1 MGTNR
6 LAGYRYVLGSSI
18 VCCRGAGS
26 CSDRCLGTRIAVV
39 NQPGASGSTG
49 QKSAFDAPEDGYT
62 WAGNADASVATYQV
76 LNYSPENSYCD
87 WQAYFG
93 IYTPC
98 VITVNP
104 SSPNKDWDSLINAFK
119 TRSVNVASAGI
130 GAGGHIAAEAFAG
143 NLGLKYNHVPY
154 GGGNPAEVATVAG
167 ETEVVMQLSMEVA
180 DMLRA
185 GQLRAIA
192 VLDSKPLKISGV
204 NEIPPVTRFVPTM
217 PSVGFHFG
225 LFIPIAV
232 PGNAAKAIS
241 DAFAIASQSE
251 AIKKLAEQRGSV
263 AASIQGLEADVV
275 KEKAAT
281 MFGWL
286 MYEAAPD
293 LEGQIRVT
301 KKLGW
306 IYIDARSVDGQNLND
321 LLEDKFAG
329 VARKLEKEG
338 VQVNCLGSTIANWGA
353 DLDTPFEE
361 TLAQVDRAIKG
372 MKILGIPMIRIMSNK
387 VYADGEGRALD
398 QREGERFTRLR
409 QICKRFL
416 DVGNPPLTN
425 DFTKPFPYPKQSSLA
440 FYERFRQHIVHA
452 GDGSN

>member
-1 MGTNR
+1 MKKAWVFTGLLVIGMFCAAPLFAAGAQEAAATDAWKPTR
-6 LAGYRYVLGSSI
+6 TITLIVPWGAGGASDLTARTLAGEMESI
-18 VCCRGAGS
+18 
-26 CSDRCLGTRIAVV
+26 LGTRIAVV

-49 QKSAFDAPEDGYT
+49 QKSAFDAPKDGYT

-76 LNYSPENSYCD
+76 LNYSPEISHRD

-93 IYTPC
+93 IFTPC

-104 SSPNKDWDSLINAFK
+104 SSPIKDWDSLINAFK

-154 GGGNPAEVATVAG
+154 GGGNPAVVATVAG

-192 VLDSKPLKISGV
+192 VLDSKPLKITGV
-204 NEIPPVTRFVPTM
+204 NEIPPVTKFAPTM

-225 LFIPIAV
+225 LFIPRAI

-241 DAFAIASQSE
+241 DAFTIASQSE

-263 AASIQGLEADVV
+263 AASVQGLEADAVM
-275 KEKAAT
+275 EKAAS

-286 MYEAAPD
+286 MYE
-293 LEGQIRVT
+293 G
-301 KKLGW
+301 
-306 IYIDARSVDGQNLND
+306 
-321 LLEDKFAG
+321 G
-329 VARKLEKEG
+329 VAELSPEKFG
-338 VQVNCLGSTIANWGA
+338 
-353 DLDTPFEE
+353 
-361 TLAQVDRAIKG
+361 IKR
-372 MKILGIPMIRIMSNK
+372 P
-387 VYADGEGRALD
+387 
-398 QREGERFTRLR
+398 
-409 QICKRFL
+409 
-416 DVGNPPLTN
+416 
-425 DFTKPFPYPKQSSLA
+425 
-440 FYERFRQHIVHA
+440 
-452 GDGSN
+452 

>member
-1 MGTNR
+1 MQRLPAVEGTGCEENR
-6 LAGYRYVLGSSI
+6 LFLLLPADIGFPYFRFRKYSFIWGGSIMKKAWVLTGLLVIGMLCAGPLFAEGAQEATASDEWKPSRTITLI
-18 VCCRGAGS
+18 VPWGAGGA
-26 CSDRCLGTRIAVV
+26 SDLTARTLAGEMEGILGTRIAVV

-49 QKSAFDAPEDGYT
+49 QKSAFDAPKDGYT

-76 LNYSPENSYCD
+76 LNYTPEISHRD

-93 IYTPC
+93 IFTPC

-104 SSPNKDWDSLINAFK
+104 SSPIKDWDSLINAFK

-154 GGGNPAEVATVAG
+154 GGGNPAVVATVAG

-192 VLDSKPLKISGV
+192 VLDNKPLKITGV
-204 NEIPPVTRFVPTM
+204 DEIPAATTFAPTM

-225 LFIPIAV
+225 LFIPRAI

-241 DAFAIASQSE
+241 DAFTVASQSE

-263 AASIQGLEADVV
+263 PASVQGLEADAVM
-275 KEKAAT
+275 EKAAS

-286 MYEAAPD
+286 MYE
-293 LEGQIRVT
+293 G
-301 KKLGW
+301 
-306 IYIDARSVDGQNLND
+306 
-321 LLEDKFAG
+321 G
-329 VARKLEKEG
+329 VAELSPEKFG
-338 VQVNCLGSTIANWGA
+338 
-353 DLDTPFEE
+353 
-361 TLAQVDRAIKG
+361 IKR
-372 MKILGIPMIRIMSNK
+372 P
-387 VYADGEGRALD
+387 
-398 QREGERFTRLR
+398 
-409 QICKRFL
+409 
-416 DVGNPPLTN
+416 
-425 DFTKPFPYPKQSSLA
+425 
-440 FYERFRQHIVHA
+440 
-452 GDGSN
+452 

>member
-1 MGTNR
+1 MKWRLLSQKVELDGFTVKKSADQGFPYFR
-6 LAGYRYVLGSSI
+6 SRRYSFVWGGSDMKKAWVFTGLLVIGMFCAAPLFAAGAQDAAVTDAWKPTRTITLIVPWGAGGASDLTARTLAGEMEGI
-18 VCCRGAGS
+18 
-26 CSDRCLGTRIAVV
+26 LGTRIAVV

-49 QKSAFDAPEDGYT
+49 QKSAFDAPKDGYT

-76 LNYSPENSYCD
+76 LNYSPEISHRD

-93 IYTPC
+93 IFTPC

-104 SSPNKDWDSLINAFK
+104 SSPIKDWDSLINAFR

-154 GGGNPAEVATVAG
+154 GGGNPAVVATVSG

-192 VLDSKPLKISGV
+192 VLDNKPLKISGV
-204 NEIPPVTRFVPTM
+204 AEIPAVTRFAPTM

-225 LFIPIAV
+225 LFIPRAI

-241 DAFAIASQSE
+241 DAFTIASQSE

-263 AASIQGLEADVV
+263 AASVQGLEADAVM
-275 KEKAAT
+275 EKAAS

-286 MYEAAPD
+286 MYE
-293 LEGQIRVT
+293 G
-301 KKLGW
+301 
-306 IYIDARSVDGQNLND
+306 
-321 LLEDKFAG
+321 G
-329 VARKLEKEG
+329 VAELSPEKFG
-338 VQVNCLGSTIANWGA
+338 
-353 DLDTPFEE
+353 
-361 TLAQVDRAIKG
+361 IKR
-372 MKILGIPMIRIMSNK
+372 P
-387 VYADGEGRALD
+387 
-398 QREGERFTRLR
+398 
-409 QICKRFL
+409 
-416 DVGNPPLTN
+416 
-425 DFTKPFPYPKQSSLA
+425 
-440 FYERFRQHIVHA
+440 
-452 GDGSN
+452 